1 MSESNKVDIK
11 EVHDTFRDYA
21 YQQSSKF
28 SEVART
34 LIWGILGGAWAASL
48 SDGSFSEWNWQLC
61 VAMMSALVYLGI
73 DASHYCTDAIRY
85 RNISKQIADNQ
96 SIQDVDKK
104 QKKITEASFYFF
116 IGKLCALILATIFF
130 IVGFIFRYI

>member
-11 EVHDTFRDYA
+11 EVHAIFRDYA

-34 LIWGILGGAWAASL
+34 LILGILGGAWAASL
-48 SDGSFSEWNWQLC
+48 SDGSFSGWNWQLC

-104 QKKITEASFYFF
+104 QKKIAEASFYFF

-130 IVGFIFRYI
+130 IVGFIFRYT